1 MTATDVDV
9 LVIGAGPAGALAAA
23 ILCREGFR
31 ALVIEK
37 QKFPRFVIGE
47 SMLPCSMNLLKDA
60 GLLEAVQQ
68 RGYMKKCGAIFLRG
82 GETCNFDF
90 SHQSAAMGWDH
101 TFQVPRADF
110 DQVLADAAAAS
121 GAEILY
127 EHGVTAVSF
136 TDESARVTIE
146 QPDRTKR
153 DVTAKFVLDC
163 SGYGRVIPRLLGLD
177 EPSDLPPRES
187 LFTHVRGD
195 VRMDGRDEGKIWICI
210 HGGGAWLW
218 IIPFSDGTTSIGA
231 VGDAEFFAAY
241 PSDPAAR
248 LRAIFAG
255 EPNAAR
261 RLAGMEFLWE
271 PKRIAGY
278 SVGVKRLH
286 GPRFALAG
294 NATEFLDPVFSS
306 GVALAFSSADRAARL
321 IARELRGE
329 TVDWESDYA
338 AFMKQGVDT
347 FRAYV
352 EAWYDGTFADILF
365 SAGNNREIMKQVCS
379 VLAGYVW
386 DKSNP
391 YAMQPKRALPLLHRI
406 VTNFAAATARGAV

>member
-1 MTATDVDV
+1 MTTQTDV

-23 ILCREGFR
+23 ILRNEGYG
-31 ALVIEK
+31 VVVVEK
-37 QKFPRFVIGE
+37 QTFPRFVIGE

-82 GETCNFDF
+82 SETCNFDF
-90 SHQSAAMGWDH
+90 GNQSAAMGWDH

-110 DQVLADAAAAS
+110 DQVLADAAAAK
-121 GAEILY
+121 GAEIFY
-127 EHGVTAVSF
+127 NHGVTSVAFSDDAATATV
-136 TDESARVTIE
+136 EL
-146 QPDRTKR
+146 PDKTKR
-153 DVTAKFVLDC
+153 DVTAKFILDC
-163 SGYGRVIPRLLGLD
+163 SGYGRVLPRLLGLD
-177 EPSDLPPRES
+177 EPSNLPPRES
-187 LFTHVRGD
+187 LFTHIRGD

-210 HGGGAWLW
+210 HPGGAWLW
-218 IIPFSDGTTSIGA
+218 IIPFSDGVTSIGA
-231 VGDAEFFAAY
+231 VGNPEFFAAY
-241 PSDPAAR
+241 PTDPAAR
-248 LRAIFAG
+248 LHAIIAG

-321 IARELRGE
+321 VARQLKGE
-329 TVDWESDYA
+329 AIDWEADYA
-338 AFMKQGVDT
+338 AFMKQGVDA

-352 EAWYDGTFADILF
+352 ESWYDGTFADILF
-365 SAGNNREIMKQVCS
+365 SAGNNRDIMKQVCS

-386 DKSNP
+386 DKANP
-391 YAMQPKRALPLLHRI
+391 YAMQPKRALPLLHKV
-406 VTNFAAATARGAV
+406 VTNFAAAQARGAA